1 MGTGAN
7 NTTGHQSLVNGL
19 AFQDFTVTGGL
30 YMNLGGGNDL
40 VQLGFSDG
48 SSGPSFS
55 GININ
60 VAAPIPL
67 VQASVIGGTT
77 TTVFNGPDADQVI
90 VWAATSR
97 GAMSINTGNDHD
109 WVFVGA
115 ANISGNL
122 SINSGAGA
130 DEIDVKGAAIGGSL
144 DIQTYSSL
152 SENDSDTVYFDAQAN
167 LLDQSLTRTTTVNGS
182 ANIRTGGGDDHL
194 YSTDPNVAD
203 LNLFWLGLKAGD
215 LSIDMGGGNDTAFL
229 RNLRVGNNFSL
240 NTGAGADTLMVS
252 QHAIYGE
259 FGVPAAVEGHT
270 FIQMYSSAS
279 ETDVDTATFTN
290 VGFNNGFTLLTGGGA
305 DIVQLN
311 NVSCSSSL
319 YGIAIDTG
327 AGNDRVTLNKVTA
340 ADNFFA
346 NLGAGDDYLSLTDL
360 YVTKDTSI
368 LGGDGY
374 DSLWKYGTFPTSLLM
389 QTGWELLN
397 GRLNIT
403 TMGGAKV

>member
-1 MGTGAN
+1 
-7 NTTGHQSLVNGL
+7 
-19 AFQDFTVTGGL
+19 
-30 YMNLGGGNDL
+30 
-40 VQLGFSDG
+40 
-48 SSGPSFS
+48 
-55 GININ
+55 
-60 VAAPIPL
+60 
-67 VQASVIGGTT
+67 
-77 TTVFNGPDADQVI
+77 
-90 VWAATSR
+90 
-97 GAMSINTGNDHD
+97 MSINTGNDHD